1 MEKHSSIEKR
11 VKECEIELEDARG
24 LASAREKLLLAN
36 IKELNEVYESL
47 RQKVR
52 EISDRDARIRSFDE
66 VLTRANRLSS
76 LGELA
81 ASVAHEIKNPLISI
95 EGFAK
100 RIEKSSDL
108 ERIREY
114 ASFIEKESERFVAR
128 ADETS
133 RFLPHGRA
141 G

>member
-24 LASAREKLLLAN
+24 LASPREKLLLAN

-76 LGELA
+76 SGSLR
-81 ASVAHEIKNPLISI
+81 P
-95 EGFAK
+95 
-100 RIEKSSDL
+100 
-108 ERIREY
+108 
-114 ASFIEKESERFVAR
+114 
-128 ADETS
+128 
-133 RFLPHGRA
+133 P
-141 G
+141 